1 VAEDTD
7 PAKNALTNSIADK
20 KTSETFFI
28 FSPLFECK
36 MGYEPTF
43 SYTLR
48 HPTLDFYYLLLSLN
62 PAILWK
68 IRYNQTVTTLNDTE
82 LIARIAQ
89 GDERAFLTIYDS
101 YAGRVHALTLRI
113 LNDPMLAEEATQ
125 DTFLKLWSR
134 ARLYLNERGSLLLWL
149 LTIARRTALD
159 RLRLEARRPVLSDS
173 NDPDE
178 DWQFIP
184 DLDTVPEEARWR
196 SLYFAVQSLQTEH
209 RQVIELA
216 YYQGMSQSEIAEVLG
231 WPLGTVKTRLRAAM
245 EHLRAKWNAE

>member
-1 VAEDTD
+1 
-7 PAKNALTNSIADK
+7 
-20 KTSETFFI
+20 
-28 FSPLFECK
+28 
-36 MGYEPTF
+36 
-43 SYTLR
+43 
-48 HPTLDFYYLLLSLN
+48 
-62 PAILWK
+62 
-68 IRYNQTVTTLNDTE
+68 VTTLNETE
-82 LIARIAQ
+82 LVARIAQ
-89 GDERAFLTIYDS
+89 GDEHAFLTIYDS

-134 ARLYLNERGSLLLWL
+134 ARLFLYERGSLLLWL

-159 RLRLEARRPVLSDS
+159 RLRLEARRPLLSDS
-173 NDPDE
+173 NDPE
-178 DWQFIP
+178 EVWQFIP

-196 SLYFAVQSLQTEH
+196 SLYFAVQTLQTEH

-245 EHLRAKWNAE
+245 EQLRAKWNAE